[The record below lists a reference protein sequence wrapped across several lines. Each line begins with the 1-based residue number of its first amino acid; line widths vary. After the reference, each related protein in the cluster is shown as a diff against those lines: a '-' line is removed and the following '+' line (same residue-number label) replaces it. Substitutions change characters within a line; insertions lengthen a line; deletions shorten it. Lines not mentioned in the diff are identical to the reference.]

1 MKNHTMNRIAP
12 FSISLA
18 VLFSAM
24 SCVEKISTE
33 IPDTSDH
40 ITVTSEVSPHTKAGY
55 EGTSVLPGTFY
66 MTIKQGASA
75 EDYPMTKSGSSNSY
89 TFPQSN
95 VPTWETHDVSQVS
108 IKAITTPSGYDRAT
122 GVMTIPTDQS
132 SAANVQASDLLG
144 AKSGAGITISGNNIN
159 VAFNHLMTKMQVTY
173 SSSVE
178 ITRIDLANVAVK
190 GTYSYTDMK
199 HTYPDNTSYIGTV
212 ERMYKSG
219 NSAEAIF
226 FPFDPRELNVTPKLL
241 IYVSGK
247 NTPIECDITLREGT
261 RFVPGK
267 VYMVKISVTGTSA
280 NAEVT
285 VESWGANG
293 GTMQIPGERVLWIG
307 TSIPSGDHAH
317 GITSYPEL
325 VDEAL
330 NCTIV
335 NNAVAGSL
343 VIPGNPATVKA
354 GGWNHLAAGGLSLTH
369 AEAEASYRQLGL
381 DSGFDQA
388 TVETWLN
395 QVKALSYESLIIP
408 YINGEKDYCT
418 TVIIDHGFNDRAAM
432 IFEGIGLQNVPPGI
446 YVHVHGYTYL
456 MNLKN
461 KEAGYSYDDYLTV
474 LANSVGTNGD
484 MTTQGNYIVEM
495 TKVIRAIKA
504 VDPNIRIIIGNY
516 FTMISPYVTQQ
527 YSWCEGIAGFE
538 DYRNFTSLICY
549 FNEAVA
555 GLWDLDIVN
564 VQNYLWLSEDDYWAG
579 WDPNANEGNGAPIYD
594 PSKFCPDGVH
604 PYNPDSI
611 RAIADIYIRELEGV
625 IGSRVN

>member
-1 MKNHTMNRIAP
+1 
-12 FSISLA
+12 
-18 VLFSAM
+18 M

-33 IPDTSDH
+33 IPDPSDH

-95 VPTWETHDVSQVS
+95 VPTWETSDVSQVS
-108 IKAITTPSGYDRAT
+108 VKAITTPSISYDNETYGYTRNT
-122 GVMTIPTDQS
+122 GLMRVCPDQTT
-132 SAANVQASDLLG
+132 AQRIEASDLLG
-144 AKSGAGITISGNNIN
+144 AKTGAGITISGNNIN

-173 SSSVE
+173 SSSLE
-178 ITRIDLANVAVK
+178 IDRIELANVAVK

-199 HTYPDNTSYIGTV
+199 HKSPDNTMSAGTI
-212 ERMYKSG
+212 RMYK
-219 NSAEAIF
+219 NSNSTEAIF
-226 FPFDPRELNVTPKLL
+226 FPFDPRELNVTPKLR
-241 IYVSGK
+241 IYVSGNSK
-247 NTPIECDITLREGT
+247 PIECDITLREGT

-280 NAEVT
+280 NADVA

-307 TSIPSGDHAH
+307 TSIPSGDHAQ

-388 TVETWLN
+388 TVDTWLN

-418 TVIIDHGFNDRAAM
+418 TVIIDHGFNDRVAM

-461 KEAGYSYDDYLTV
+461 KEAGYSYDDYLAL
-474 LANSVGTNGD
+474 LANSVGKDGD
-484 MTTQGNYIVEM
+484 LTTQGNYIVEM

-504 VDPNIRIIIGNY
+504 VDPNIRIILGNY
-516 FTMISPYVTQQ
+516 FTMICPYVTQQ
-527 YSWCEGIAGFE
+527 YSWCEGVFE
-538 DYRNFTSLICY
+538 NYQNFTSLICY

-579 WDPNANEGNGAPIYD
+579 WDPNADNGVGGKGAPIYD

>member
-1 MKNHTMNRIAP
+1 
-12 FSISLA
+12 
-18 VLFSAM
+18 M
-24 SCVEKISTE
+24 SCVEKINSDLSTT
-33 IPDTSDH
+33 PDH

-66 MTIKQGASA
+66 MTIKQGNATA
-75 EDYPMTKSGSSNSY
+75 RNYTMTRSGSSNTYS
-89 TFPQSN
+89 FPTNNSPSWTTTDIN
-95 VPTWETHDVSQVS
+95 QVS
-108 IKAITTPSGYDRAT
+108 VKAITTPSISYDNKTYGYTMSR
-122 GVMTIPTDQS
+122 GVMSVCPDQTT
-132 SAANVQASDLLG
+132 AQRIEASDLLG
-144 AKSGAGITISGNNIN
+144 AKTGAGITISGNNIN

-178 ITRIDLANVAVK
+178 ISRIELANVAVK
-190 GTYSYTDMK
+190 GTYGHTDMK
-199 HTYPDNTSYIGTV
+199 HEYPDNNLSTGTIT
-212 ERMYKSG
+212 MYKSG

-241 IYVSGK
+241 IYVSGN

-267 VYMVKISVTGTSA
+267 VYMVKVAVTGTSA
-280 NAEVT
+280 NADVT

-307 TSIPSGDHAH
+307 TSIPSGDHAQ
-317 GITSYPEL
+317 GIISYPEL

-343 VIPGNPATVKA
+343 VVPEIPATVKA

-388 TVETWLN
+388 TIDTWLN

-418 TVIIDHGFNDRAAM
+418 TVIIDHGFNDHTK
-432 IFEGIGLQNVPPGI
+432 IVL
-446 YVHVHGYTYL
+446 
-456 MNLKN
+456 
-461 KEAGYSYDDYLTV
+461 EAGGHPTIVVDEATGGSLALDQQPWGTVWGYDYYMNVIKTYRGQSGYNQYTSEYTSNPNIVAVLGPDPTAGSYIC
-474 LANSVGTNGD
+474 A
-484 MTTQGNYIVEM
+484 M
-495 TKVIRAIKA
+495 TKVIDAIRSEN
-504 VDPNIRIIIGNY
+504 PNIRIIIGNY
-516 FTMISPYVTQQ
+516 FTFNCPWLVYAKFPT
-527 YSWCEGIAGFE
+527 FE
-538 DYRNFTSLICY
+538 ENFSNLICLN
-549 FNEAVA
+549 NEAVA
-555 GLWDLDIVN
+555 AMWSLDIVN
-564 VQNYLWLSEDDYWAG
+564 VYKYLWLSEEDYWAG
-579 WDPNANEGNGAPIYD
+579 WNSATSSPIIDPT
-594 PSKFCPDGVH
+594 KFCPDGVH